1 MKSLEQQ
8 QLYENEKQELRNS
21 LISDLE
27 KDKIKYQCQI
37 ELNLNKLY
45 SDKCSKIEEEY
56 SNKLETFI
64 NQHKLDILN
73 EPIIIEK
80 MKELENE
87 FQIKIDNINKELE
100 SNNNKRII
108 EFEKSLICKYENIYL
123 EKNNELEVKFFRRLA
138 DKILELETQY
148 KNMKNLI

>member
-100 SNNNKRII
+100 SGWAIPLHIEKTSFLPHLKIYPLHIVCQWTVAEQGNKII
-108 EFEKSLICKYENIYL
+108 KLKT
-123 EKNNELEVKFFRRLA
+123 V
-138 DKILELETQY
+138 
-148 KNMKNLI
+148 